1 MRSYFKYLVIV
12 VVLFAFSSA
21 NAGSYDDFFIAIK
34 RDNPYT
40 IQSLLSRGFDPD
52 TVDPE
57 GLSGLYLAL
66 RDESLKVAA
75 VLADWPRTNVEIR
88 TPEGESPL
96 MIAALKG
103 RLNFVK
109 KLIARGADVNKPGW
123 TPLHYAAT
131 GGHLEIMAL
140 LLDQNAYID
149 AASPHGTTP
158 LMMAAQYAS
167 ADAVKLLLDAGADP
181 SLKNQLGLTAIDFAH
196 RADRDD
202 SAEMIAAAVKPGQQ
216 KDKGKW

>member
-1 MRSYFKYLVIV
+1 MRSYFRYLAIV
-12 VVLFAFSSA
+12 VVLACVSVA
-21 NAGSYDDFFIAIK
+21 YAGSYDDFFTAVK
-34 RDNPYT
+34 RDNPDT
-40 IQSLLSRGFDPD
+40 ILSLLNRGFDPD
-52 TVDPE
+52 TLNPD
-57 GLSGLYLAL
+57 GLSALYLAL
-66 RDESLKVAA
+66 RDESPKVANA
-75 VLADWPRTNVEIR
+75 LIDWPRTNVEIR
-88 TPEGESPL
+88 TPKDESPL

-103 RLNFVK
+103 RMDFVK

-149 AASPHGTTP
+149 AASPNGTTP
-158 LMMAAQYAS
+158 LMMAAEYGS

-196 RADRDD
+196 RASRDD
-202 SAEMIAAAVKPGQQ
+202 SAELIAAAMRSGRQ
-216 KDKGKW
+216 KGKW